1 MSLPMLVVSKCGKDS
16 RIGLNYSYL
25 DYILFYIRIVINEG
39 LSMTSPVPDTAE
51 TIELSDAE
59 RLDLLVH
66 VVLDIVEEELGAER
80 AS

>member
-16 RIGLNYSYL
+16 RMGLNYSYL

-39 LSMTSPVPDTAE
+39 LSMTQQAVEPQIIALNDE
-51 TIELSDAE
+51 Q
-59 RLDLLVH
+59 RLELLVQ
-66 VVLDIVEEELGAER
+66 VVLDIVQEELGHEH